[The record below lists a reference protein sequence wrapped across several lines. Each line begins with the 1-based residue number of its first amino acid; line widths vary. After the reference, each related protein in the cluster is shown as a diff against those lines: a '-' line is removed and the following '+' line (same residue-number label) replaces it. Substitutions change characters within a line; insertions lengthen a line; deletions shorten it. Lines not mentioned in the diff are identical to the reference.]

1 ARKLEDTNSLK
12 RQSSCF
18 KKWCPLS
25 YFVRGMWEMKA
36 LKDQLREWK
45 KQSTQ
50 VEKKQKRKRKENLS
64 TRDIEDLMGI
74 HGPRYERRRGALR
87 QK

>member
-1 ARKLEDTNSLK
+1 
-12 RQSSCF
+12 
-18 KKWCPLS
+18 
-25 YFVRGMWEMKA
+25 MKT
-36 LKDQLREWK
+36 LKDQLSEWK
-45 KQSTQ
+45 KQSKQ
-50 VEKKQKRKRKENLS
+50 AKKKHKRKRKEKLT

>member
-1 ARKLEDTNSLK
+1 
-12 RQSSCF
+12 
-18 KKWCPLS
+18 
-25 YFVRGMWEMKA
+25 MKA

-45 KQSTQ
+45 KQWNQS
-50 VEKKQKRKRKENLS
+50 KKKKRKETLS

-74 HGPRYERRRGALR
+74 RGPRYERRRGALR